1 MKYIKFIV
9 LLALVPFIANISF
22 AQTNSAVTV
31 AQSHTKDASAFGFL
45 PENDGVTNAKALQK
59 AVDGGG
65 TIRVTKAGV
74 YQIAKEIL
82 LDDNTNLIFDA
93 NVFIKKV
100 AQPDRFSF
108 AFINRGAFERKTNKN
123 IRIEGLHLIVNGV
136 DYKDPRITGLCGQV
150 SFFHVKDLRIE
161 RFRCYDVAK
170 AQFCIQV
177 CTFENILINDI
188 VIHGMK
194 DGVHLGRGKRFKVS
208 NAEFM
213 TFDDAVALNAH
224 DYSTSN
230 PELGWIEDGV
240 VENVTDLNQFNTTG
254 FFSRILAGSWT
265 DWKEGMQI
273 RRSDTVASEGRLYRC
288 ANAPDGKVY
297 ISKTRP
303 THKDGVKKLD
313 DIVWVMCQNDV
324 VYTAGVRNVVY
335 RDIFLYKPR
344 TAFCLSFEN
353 DNYCR
358 SYYPNAQF
366 VKQEGLVFENIYVLH
381 DAKKPFIA
389 VRTPINS
396 MVLKNC
402 SLRQNDINFKSNS
415 EMKDFG
421 KSFIRMYGCT
431 IDAPKDFVFI
441 DNKLENKEVDIY
453 TNGTIIAN
461 QTPKVLNKNK
471 NSKIDCDF
479 CSSR

>member
-1 MKYIKFIV
+1 MKYIKFIA

-22 AQTNSAVTV
+22 AQTNSAVAV

-45 PENDGVTNAKALQK
+45 PENDGIANAKALQK

-108 AFINRGAFERKTNKN
+108 VFINRGAFERKTNKN

-161 RFRCYDVAK
+161 RFRCYDLAK

-188 VIHGMK
+188 AVHGMK

-230 PELGWIEDGV
+230 PELGWIEDGI
-240 VENVTDLNQFNTTG
+240 VENITDLNQFDTTG
-254 FFSRILAGSWT
+254 FFSRIIAGSWT

-273 RRSDTVASEGRLYRC
+273 RRSDTVVSEGRLYRC

-335 RDIFLYKPR
+335 RDIYLYKPR
-344 TAFCLSFEN
+344 TSFLFSFEN

-358 SYYPNAQF
+358 SYYPDAQF
-366 VKQEGLVFENIYVLH
+366 VLQENIVFDNIRVMH
-381 DAKKPFIA
+381 NVNKPFITA
-389 VRTPINS
+389 FTPIDSLVIKNC
-396 MVLKNC
+396 VLKENC
-402 SLRQNDINFKSNS
+402 IRFFDKAK
-415 EMKDFG
+415 MKDYG
-421 KSFIRMYGCT
+421 KTFIRMYGCT
-431 IDAPKDFVFI
+431 INSPKTFNFIENKI
-441 DNKLENKEVDIY
+441 DNKVIDFY
-453 TNGTIIAN
+453 SNGTII
-461 QTPKVLNKNK
+461 TGKKPTILNKEK
-471 NSKIDCDF
+471 SSKFNCDF
-479 CSSR
+479 